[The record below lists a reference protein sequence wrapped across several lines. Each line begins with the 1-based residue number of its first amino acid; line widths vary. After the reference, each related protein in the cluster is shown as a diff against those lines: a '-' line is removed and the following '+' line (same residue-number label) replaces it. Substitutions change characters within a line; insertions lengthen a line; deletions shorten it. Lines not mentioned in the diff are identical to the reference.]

1 MQNFLNE
8 NRNSRL
14 IQSYDE
20 YNITTQDPLKNYR
33 KGLKSNFTVRA
44 KYIIPS
50 VSQIFYI
57 PRYGY
62 LSQIIATITLTSS
75 MAENPQE
82 LLALRLFESI
92 ILQTE
97 RGQKPLQVINGHY
110 IYMRIQNTEPILR
123 QRILNGLDPQSFGLY
138 YLPLYFFFNED
149 EKSFLNTEGLEKLQI
164 KFIMNPASVYLLNGL
179 LTSFNISL
187 NCEYYK
193 YQDQLTNYNFV
204 RSMTNL
210 TVVDSNKNLKDIILQ
225 NPNDICAIHFFL
237 YSKTTAQYWPISSY
251 QLQVGYK
258 VLNFVNTFTDYSLYQ
273 EEQLVNTDVIKSYV
287 IGTHMDR
294 KNNNLFFNLREQN
307 LFLTIVPQGTLPAG
321 YNTYIIYEFYQYV
334 DFTEREHHKDS
345 QWFSERIVDVAT

>member
-149 EKSFLNTEGLEKLQI
+149 E
-164 KFIMNPASVYLLNGL
+164 Y
-179 LTSFNISL
+179 
-187 NCEYYK
+187 
-193 YQDQLTNYNFV
+193 
-204 RSMTNL
+204 
-210 TVVDSNKNLKDIILQ
+210 
-225 NPNDICAIHFFL
+225 
-237 YSKTTAQYWPISSY
+237 
-251 QLQVGYK
+251 
-258 VLNFVNTFTDYSLYQ
+258 
-273 EEQLVNTDVIKSYV
+273 
-287 IGTHMDR
+287 
-294 KNNNLFFNLREQN
+294 
-307 LFLTIVPQGTLPAG
+307 
-321 YNTYIIYEFYQYV
+321 
-334 DFTEREHHKDS
+334 
-345 QWFSERIVDVAT
+345 